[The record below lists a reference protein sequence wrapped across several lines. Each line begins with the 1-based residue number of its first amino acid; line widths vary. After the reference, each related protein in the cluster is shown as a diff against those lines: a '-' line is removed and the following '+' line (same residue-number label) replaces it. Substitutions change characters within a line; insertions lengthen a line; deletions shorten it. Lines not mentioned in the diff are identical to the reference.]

1 MGHPLFEV
9 VTALSP
15 LNSRPLLLVDQHRLE
30 VDGTPIKQFSVDL
43 HQPPVP
49 SPSLPP
55 QSQQQPPPPSQ
66 LQQQPPPPSQL
77 FSPPSPMQIASHRQP
92 AVLKEL
98 NNLLLPS
105 PPVQRQP
112 QSSSPVMTVPSV
124 TVLICSRALDL
135 VLNQL
140 EWKVA
145 FWNL

>member
-15 LNSRPLLLVDQHRLE
+15 LNSRPLLHVDQHRLE

-43 HQPPVP
+43 HQPPLPPVP

-140 EWKVA
+140 E
-145 FWNL
+145 